1 MLCIDDK
8 PLHPAHTSVRECG
21 QVDLVACIALRT
33 NRAFVVLCGECVA
46 SLLKLARAEA
56 VMVDAADEYTN
67 LYARHGNHHV
77 NENHT

>member
-1 MLCIDDK
+1 
-8 PLHPAHTSVRECG
+8 
-21 QVDLVACIALRT
+21 LRT

-77 NENHT
+77 NEKSSCQ

>member
-1 MLCIDDK
+1 M
-8 PLHPAHTSVRECG
+8 
-21 QVDLVACIALRT
+21 ACIALRT

-77 NENHT
+77 NENHS